1 MMSHLLLLVVIPV
14 FLPMEP
20 RSAPYGRPLLWGHFV
35 IVIVIVSILT
45 AQTVT
50 HVTFLA
56 ATLRSDLAPQ

>member
-1 MMSHLLLLVVIPV
+1 MSHLLLLVVIPV

-35 IVIVIVSILT
+35 IVIVSILT